1 MIKSMTGFG
10 RGEYLEDGLRVT
22 VEIKSVNH
30 RYNDINVRMPRSL
43 NAFEDRVRKLVAS
56 NLSRGKIEVSIF
68 WQETGASN
76 KAVTINYELAEKY
89 FRALSELSQRLPEAN
104 FNIGIH
110 QLALYPEV
118 MQSEV
123 GVVDEAAIWLKLRG
137 AVEITLTR
145 INEMRLVEGAHIC
158 DDIVARSEIL
168 TNYIADLDQH
178 APVIVVEYRAKL
190 LQKIREVLDD
200 TGKTVDETR
209 ILQEAAQFAERTNF
223 TEELVRLRS
232 HVKQLATTLKHSS
245 AVGKK
250 LDFLVQEINREIN
263 TIGSKC
269 NDYITAEIVVEMKS
283 ETEKI
288 REQIQNV
295 E

>member
-10 RGEYLEDGLRVT
+10 RGEYLEDGLRIF

-30 RYNDINVRMPRSL
+30 RYNDISVRMPRSL
-43 NAFEDRVRKLVAS
+43 NAFEDRVRKLVAGS
-56 NLSRGKIEVSIF
+56 LSRGKIEVGIF
-68 WQETGASN
+68 WQETGGSN
-76 KAVTINYELAEKY
+76 KAVTINHELAKKY
-89 FRALSELSQRLPEAN
+89 FAALQELAVQLPQAN
-104 FNIGIH
+104 FNVGIH
-110 QLALYPEV
+110 QLAMYPEV

-123 GVVDEAAIWLKLRG
+123 GVLDEAVVWLKLRE
-137 AVEITLTR
+137 AVSITLEK
-145 INEMRLVEGAHIC
+145 INEMRATEGAHIC
-158 DDIVARSEIL
+158 ADIGDRSELL
-168 TNYIADLDQH
+168 TSYIDDLDRH
-178 APVIVVEYRAKL
+178 APVIVSEHRIKL
-190 LQKIREVLDD
+190 LQKMREVLDD

-209 ILQEAAQFAERTNF
+209 ILQEAALFAERTNF

-232 HVKQLATTLKHSS
+232 HLKQLTSTLKNSGG
-245 AVGKK
+245 VGKK

-269 NDYITAEIVVEMKS
+269 NDYITAAIVVEMKS

>member
-10 RGEYLEDGLRVT
+10 RGEYLEDGLRIL

-30 RYNDINVRMPRSL
+30 RYNDISVRMPRSL
-43 NAFEDRVRKLVAS
+43 NAFEDRVRKLVAGS
-56 NLSRGKIEVSIF
+56 LSRGKTEIGIF
-68 WQETGASN
+68 WQETGGSN
-76 KAVTINYELAEKY
+76 KAVTINHELAKKY
-89 FRALSELSQRLPEAN
+89 FTALQDLASQLPQAN
-104 FNIGIH
+104 FNVGIH
-110 QLALYPEV
+110 QLAMYPEV

-123 GVVDEAAIWLKLRG
+123 GVVDEAAVWLKLRDAISG
-137 AVEITLTR
+137 TLEK
-145 INEMRLVEGAHIC
+145 INEMRATEGAHIC
-158 DDIVARSEIL
+158 DDIATRSQLL
-168 TNYIADLDQH
+168 TNYIDDLDRH
-178 APVIVVEYRAKL
+178 APAIVSEHRSKL
-190 LQKIREVLDD
+190 LQKMREVLDD
-200 TGKTVDETR
+200 TGKIVDETR
-209 ILQEAAQFAERTNF
+209 ILQEAALFAERTNF

-232 HVKQLATTLKHSS
+232 HIKQLTSTLKNSGG
-245 AVGKK
+245 VGKK

-269 NDYITAEIVVEMKS
+269 NDYITAAIVVEMKS

>member
-10 RGEYLEDGLRVT
+10 RGEYLEDGLRIT

-30 RYNDINVRMPRSL
+30 RYNDISVRMPRSL
-43 NAFEDRVRKLVAS
+43 NAFEDRIRKLIAAG
-56 NLSRGKIEVSIF
+56 LSRGKIDVGIF

-76 KAVTINYELAEKY
+76 KAVKVNHELAKKY
-89 FRALSELSQRLPEAN
+89 FEALQDLSSQLPQAN

-123 GVVDEAAIWLKLRG
+123 SAMDEEDVWRKLRD
-137 AVEITLTR
+137 AVQITLEK
-145 INEMRLVEGAHIC
+145 INEMRSTEGAHIC
-158 DDIVARSEIL
+158 ADIVERTKLL
-168 TNYIADLDQH
+168 TGYIDSLDQR
-178 APVIVVEYRAKL
+178 APRIVEEHRTKL
-190 LQKIREVLDD
+190 LQKMREALDATD
-200 TGKTVDETR
+200 KIVDEGR
-209 ILQEAAQFAERTNF
+209 VLQEAALYAERTNF

-232 HVKQLATTLKHSS
+232 HIIQLAKTLTLSGGI
-245 AVGKK
+245 GKK
-250 LDFLVQEINREIN
+250 MDFLVQEINRETN
-263 TIGSKC
+263 TVGSKC
-269 NDYITAEIVVEMKS
+269 NDYETAAIVVEMKA
-283 ETEKI
+283 EIEKI